1 MVHLQLNRKDR
12 EIENLFTAVQ
22 NTIDAKDTAVERCR
36 VLSETNLPIL
46 KIKLDETLTLC
57 ENVLQRKPDSRLVSE
72 SIGWIFGSLS
82 NADYSS
88 LRRRRLNNWKGIV
101 SNEQKHWIASQMT

>member
-1 MVHLQLNRKDR
+1 MILYLFFSNFVFVQLKRKDK
-12 EIENLFTAVQ
+12 EVENLFTAVQ

-57 ENVLQRKPDSRLVSE
+57 ENVLQREPDKRLVSE
-72 SIGWIFGSLS
+72 MG
-82 NADYSS
+82 A
-88 LRRRRLNNWKGIV
+88 
-101 SNEQKHWIASQMT
+101 